1 MGTVRYSHD
10 QKWPEPQ
17 PWAYKP
23 KPQGAGNDLASSD
36 LASWVKEQSGDAWT
50 GEATASLQWA
60 AADKQEK
67 DSFAIEAHVKRNA
80 CLLLAVL
87 EVRIRDVGS
96 PSERRVRER
105 GHIERDCARD
115 GE

>member
-23 KPQGAGNDLASSD
+23 KPQGAGANDLASSD
-36 LASWVKEQSGDAWT
+36 VSAWVKEQAGDAWT
-50 GEATASLQWA
+50 GDATASLQWA
-60 AADKQEK
+60 AADRQEK

-80 CLLLAVL
+80 CLLLATLQARGEGKGVC
-87 EVRIRDVGS
+87 E
-96 PSERRVRER
+96 SESTARLGEPERQRV
-105 GHIERDCARD
+105 AWS
-115 GE
+115 